1 MKIDIHSLYDLYKR
15 FPTVT
20 TDSRNC
26 PKDAIFFALKGERFD
41 GNAYAAD
48 ALRNG
53 CIYAVIDDPRY
64 ETERTFLV
72 DDARLTLQDLAMLH
86 RRTLAKPVLAI
97 TGTNGKTTTKELCAA
112 VLGQSFNV
120 LATEGNLNNA
130 IGVPL
135 TLLRMREEHE
145 VAIIEMGAS
154 HPGDIRELVC
164 IAQPDF
170 ALITNIGL
178 AHLAGFGSLEN
189 VAKTK
194 GELYDY
200 IRENGGEIFL
210 HANDERLWQM
220 STGLR
225 RMTYGE
231 AEGAAIIGRVVMAN
245 PFLKLE
251 WRYWS
256 DWYTV
261 QTRLVGT
268 YNLDNV
274 LAAISVGLRFGIEI
288 WRINKAIEEYVPRNN
303 RSQFMRTD
311 RNQVIADAY
320 NANPTSMRAAL
331 ENFAVLP
338 EEKKAVILGDMLELG
353 EASEEAHRAIVRLV
367 DAGHYDRVYLCGKEF
382 SRVAEGYPCYED
394 EEALAE
400 ALRRDALTGYT
411 ILLKGSRGIGLE
423 RVLPEL

>member
-225 RMTYGE
+225 RMTYGD

-261 QTRLVGT
+261 QT
-268 YNLDNV
+268 
-274 LAAISVGLRFGIEI
+274 
-288 WRINKAIEEYVPRNN
+288 
-303 RSQFMRTD
+303 
-311 RNQVIADAY
+311 
-320 NANPTSMRAAL
+320 
-331 ENFAVLP
+331 
-338 EEKKAVILGDMLELG
+338 
-353 EASEEAHRAIVRLV
+353 
-367 DAGHYDRVYLCGKEF
+367 
-382 SRVAEGYPCYED
+382 
-394 EEALAE
+394 
-400 ALRRDALTGYT
+400 
-411 ILLKGSRGIGLE
+411 
-423 RVLPEL
+423 